1 MALTPLQ
8 AASNLTLQASGA
20 RESLPQLIFVALHA
34 ANLGQLLKDVPP
46 FFVRKTLL
54 ERSLFVTKTLDP
66 GGEAWRRHMKQDVGT
81 IHPVDM
87 RHHGVK
93 SMCSHLL
100 KTEILLDTFMKKFH
114 RPAHPVPCHNLACGG
129 PQIIAGKILAATIRS
144 VTPFRTHQLD
154 LAYIAQ
160 VARGVSDAKVHSL
173 AFVPTRRQ
181 TNGVPLEPAMTTEKR
196 VDVAP
201 LLRGKGAQR
210 ERFRFDTAGFAQGDN
225 EVPAFVGN
233 GLFDLFV
240 VVAAIRQHQH
250 LTPIVSANVV
260 LQVERVQVGHD
271 VLMFAVILEI
281 MCLAIPLAIE
291 GNRLEGNQHV
301 TQHQDDIGPLMTDD
315 IPLAVVERLGVF
327 RVPTGSVLQCRIN
340 ENRELPRQPVEAL
353 ERLGKLPGLSF
364 RKL

>member
-1 MALTPLQ
+1 MDAILKGCTKMALTPLQ

-20 RESLPQLIFVALHA
+20 RESLPQLIFVALHTT
-34 ANLGQLLKDVPP
+34 NLGQLLEDVPF

-54 ERSLFVTKTLDP
+54 ERSLLVTDALAP
-66 GGEAWRRHMKQDVGT
+66 RREARWRQVKQDVST

-93 SMCSHLL
+93 AMRRHVL
-100 KTEILLDTFMKKFH
+100 KTKILLDTFMKQFH
-114 RPAHPVPCHNLACGG
+114 SPPHPIPGDNLACGG
-129 PQIIAGKILAATIRS
+129 PQIIAGKVLAATIRS
-144 VTPFRTHQLD
+144 VPPFRTHRLD
-154 LAYIAQ
+154 LAHRAQ

-196 VDVAP
+196 VNVAP
-201 LLRGKGAQR
+201 LLRFGSTQS
-210 ERFRFDTAGFAQGDN
+210 ERLRFDTAGLTQGDN

-240 VVAAIRQHQH
+240 VVAAIGQYQH
-250 LTPIVSANVV
+250 LTLIVSANVV

-281 MCLAIPLAIE
+281 MCLAVPLAIE

-301 TQHQDDIGPLMTDD
+301 TQHQDDIGPLMTDN

-327 RVPTGSVLQCRIN
+327 RVQTGSVLQC
-340 ENRELPRQPVEAL
+340 
-353 ERLGKLPGLSF
+353 
-364 RKL
+364 